1 MNFFSRLD
9 KLRNRIFEK
18 SNEHCFIERESFLNA
33 YKDNSAQD
41 PEYYAKLFAD
51 MLDSV
56 STPIFEEDFFAG
68 RVVEGE
74 PIKGVVAPCR
84 KIFGKGHLTPDYAK
98 LLKYGYKGILETV
111 FANAEKI
118 GTEQAKFYA
127 KNSKTVVHAIKRFAN
142 RYANAS
148 KEVGNLRAFE
158 ALQKVPFEPAWDL
171 YSALSAIWLVHMVAS
186 AYVGARDYGF
196 GYMDEYLYP
205 YYLAEK
211 QKGTTDRE
219 IVFMLA
225 GFFIKT
231 NEICGRTAHNYNR
244 KPVLC
249 HSAKQYVLLD
259 GGKANDFTCLI
270 LEACKILDTAQPEF
284 TVVLSE
290 KSSEDFN
297 QKVFETMSV
306 AKDRLQVYNCELVQ
320 GFLKSKNLP
329 QSIIDRPAF
338 TACCTPDIYLHSVR
352 EEYYLP
358 TVQIFTNVL
367 HENKFNNKIELLLA
381 FKQAVKEESEKYI
394 ETSREVGYTRAS
406 QVYLLDGLLLSD
418 CNEVCKYPP
427 YGLTY
432 RAKNIFLPGIATLAD
447 SLYTIDK
454 LVFNGKIGYNE
465 LISALKDD
473 FIGHEDLLAQIKS
486 LDKFGNDT
494 EVDDYATEIGNV
506 MIDAVEQSAH
516 ANNEILIPSFYS
528 LERDNSWASE
538 ILATPDGRKKGTPI
552 SENQSPTYGNDKSG
566 LTALLNS
573 LAKIPF
579 NRTGG
584 GGLNLTF
591 SAEVNPSILGALI
604 KTYFKKGGI
613 HCGITVLN
621 RETLQDAMVNPDK
634 YKSLTVRLYG
644 FSEYFIC
651 LPKFQQLAVLNRT
664 VY

>member
-1 MNFFSRLD
+1 MDDFSRIE
-9 KLRNRIFEK
+9 KLRNGIFAK
-18 SNEHCFIERESFLNA
+18 SNEHCFIERERFLNA
-33 YKDNSAQD
+33 YKDDLGDD

-51 MLDSV
+51 MLDNV

-74 PIKGVVAPCR
+74 PIKDVVAPCR
-84 KIFGKGHLTPDYAK
+84 KIFGRGHLTPDYAK
-98 LLKYGYKGILETV
+98 LLKHGYQGILETV
-111 FANAEKI
+111 LANAEKI
-118 GTEQAKFYA
+118 GTEEARFYA
-127 KNSKTVVHAIKRFAN
+127 KNSETVVYAIKKFAN
-142 RYANAS
+142 RYAIAS

-171 YSALSAIWLVHMVAS
+171 YSALSAMWLVHMVAS

-219 IVFMLA
+219 IIFMLA

-290 KSSEDFN
+290 KSSEDFK

-306 AKDRLQVYNCELVQ
+306 AKDRLQVYNCELIQ
-320 GFLKSKNLP
+320 GFLKSRNLP
-329 QSIIDRPAF
+329 QNIIDRPAF

-358 TVQIFTNVL
+358 TVQIFTKVL

-406 QVYLLDGLLLSD
+406 QFYLLDGLLLSD

-454 LVFNGKIGYNE
+454 LVFNGNVSYDE
-465 LISALKDD
+465 LVTALKDD
-473 FIGHEDLLAQIKS
+473 FVGHEDLLLKIKS
-486 LDKFGNDT
+486 LDKFGNDND
-494 EVDDYATEIGNV
+494 VDNYATEIGNV
-506 MIDAVEQSAH
+506 MIDAVEQSSH
-516 ANNEILIPSFYS
+516 AENEVLIPSFYS
-528 LERDNSWASE
+528 LERDNAWASE
-538 ILATPDGRKKGTPI
+538 ILATPDGRKNGTPI

-566 LTALLNS
+566 ITAMLNS
-573 LAKIPF
+573 LSKIPF
-579 NRTGG
+579 ERTAG

-591 SAEVNPSILGALI
+591 SSEVNPSVLGALV
-604 KTYFKKGGI
+604 KTYFKKGGM

-621 RETLQDAMVNPDK
+621 RETLKDAMVNPEK

-664 VY
+664 TY